1 MSLLMDLISG
11 LSSFATL
18 HSWFKEQLKNISEAN
33 DKSKLEQIDLIF
45 KNKFLSTVQNEHDI
59 EKFDTFIAKHSFQL
73 KDKGLSVLFSEEEK
87 TKAIQSFIKQN
98 PGIDHVMV
106 RKILDHYFNLL
117 NEYLGRHLSFETRF
131 LKKVINEEGKQIVER
146 INFIIKD
153 KTQVENIYTESSYSI
168 EIIRSCNTI
177 NSLFLDNIGIPLWK
191 KSVDEVYLIANG
203 LEDILL
209 RIEKML
215 NYFNVSEINKLSG
228 NDSHKPLESLVK
240 YMLNLA
246 PDFLVEL
253 NEYYNSV
260 IVPTVSCITGFEEK
274 GEEFYI
280 SIGALGLYND
290 HSNEKIYQCIMN
302 NLLIFFTKVSEALQ
316 AIWKDRNYQSIED
329 EVSKQMNK
337 HIYYRIKNHF
347 KNENKLMIKTLYKEG
362 KMLDTVLASKLGY
375 EIDYLRKTLYDATR
389 VFLGYRFVDEVS
401 TEIFIFSN
409 YIPTI
414 EQYYDELF
422 GEVLPDE
429 K

>member
-1 MSLLMDLISG
+1 MSLLMDFISG

-18 HSWFKEQLKNISEAN
+18 HSWFKEQNKSISEIN
-33 DKSKLEQIDLIF
+33 DKSRLGQIDLIF
-45 KNKFLSTVQNEHDI
+45 RNKLLSTVQNENDI

-87 TKAIQSFIKQN
+87 AQAIQNFIEQN
-98 PGIDHVMV
+98 SGIDHFMV
-106 RKILDHYFNLL
+106 EKILDQYFNLL

-131 LKKVINEEGKQIVER
+131 LKKVINEEGKHIVER
-146 INFIIKD
+146 INFIMKD
-153 KTQVENIYTESSYSI
+153 KTLAENVYTESSYSV

-191 KSVDEVYLIANG
+191 KSVDEAYLIANG

-209 RIEKML
+209 RIDKML

-228 NDSHKPLESLVK
+228 NDSHTPLESLMK
-240 YMLNLA
+240 YMLNSA
-246 PDFLVEL
+246 PDFSIEL

-274 GEEFYI
+274 GTEFFI

-290 HSNEKIYQCIMN
+290 HSDEKIYQCIMN
-302 NLLIFFTKVSEALQ
+302 NLLVFFTKVSEVLQ
-316 AIWKDRNYQSIED
+316 AKWKDRNYQLIED
-329 EVSKQMNK
+329 EVSNQMNK
-337 HIYYRIKNHF
+337 HIYYSIKHYFN
-347 KNENKLMIKTLYKEG
+347 NENKLILKTLYKEG
-362 KMLDTVLASKLGY
+362 KMLDTVLASKHGY
-375 EIDYLRKTLYDATR
+375 QIDYLRKILHDATR

-409 YIPTI
+409 YLPTI
-414 EQYYDELF
+414 EQYYDDLF
-422 GEVLPDE
+422 GEVFLDE